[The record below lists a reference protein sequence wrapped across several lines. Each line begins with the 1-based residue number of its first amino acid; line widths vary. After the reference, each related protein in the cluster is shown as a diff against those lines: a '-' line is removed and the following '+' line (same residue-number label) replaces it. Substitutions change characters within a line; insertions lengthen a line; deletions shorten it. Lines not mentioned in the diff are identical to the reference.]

1 MDDFIVPEE
10 AEEMTELNA
19 FLSHAAL
26 ESGDGQADEYE
37 DAVQLMTMH
46 SAKGLE
52 FPMVFIIG
60 VEEGMFPSQRTIEEP
75 EKMEEERR
83 LAYVGITRAMK
94 KLIICYAES
103 RRLYGQQKF
112 HKPSRFIREI
122 PVDVTEEIR
131 LTTQISRPVESSR
144 FNQSQQQFNQTGL
157 TLGQRVIHAKFGEG
171 VIINYEGS
179 GAQSRVE
186 VSFEQVGSKW
196 LVVAYARLE
205 AL

>member
-1 MDDFIVPEE
+1 
-10 AEEMTELNA
+10 
-19 FLSHAAL
+19 
-26 ESGDGQADEYE
+26 
-37 DAVQLMTMH
+37 MTMH

-52 FPMVFIIG
+52 FPMVFIVG

-75 EKMEEERR
+75 DKMEEERR

-94 KLIICYAES
+94 QLVICYAES
-103 RRLYGQQKF
+103 RRLYGQEKF

-122 PVDVTEEIR
+122 PSELVEEIR
-131 LTTQISRPVESSR
+131 LTTQVSRPTQHNR
-144 FNQSQQQFNQTGL
+144 FNQSQDQFNQTGL
-157 TLGQRVIHAKFGEG
+157 TLGQRVNHPKFGEG

-205 AL
+205 AI